1 MSESGFLRRK
11 VATLFRGLRPEKVA
25 PAGQLQSAVA
35 VVGRLWLRFESMPDQ
50 LSILYGDL
58 LQGSYDCVDRVILN
72 AYFTMGQTGGGLR
85 TWWRALYGS
94 DDDLDNNHLMR
105 MAGRFSRCLRA
116 WAKENSIPVVYSSP
130 GERKHDIASEHLAT
144 HGVKPGLFLIL
155 VSKAPA
161 LVWDAQ
167 RTGTGK
173 LGQLVPKQP
182 WPYVNHYSFHILD
195 PDWGHLTIKMS
206 GHPPFGAQVML
217 NGHEYVACQAQEAGI
232 NFSKQDNCFT
242 TIPNAADLAKVA
254 DTLSRNE
261 IAGRLL
267 QLCERWIY
275 TTCLCFALDL
285 EEQKT
290 STFHYQY
297 SVFQIEYSRNLLFHS
312 GRQMDEIFQA
322 LIDRTRGPLNLDRI
336 KTIFGDKNRPHYD
349 KRKKNPTRW
358 GVVVEKPAYDVT
370 IFKVHYG
377 KMTLKIYTK
386 GERVLRIEV
395 IVHNTKEYRW
405 GRSLPCFP
413 EIVLRLRGILER
425 FLNAVGCMD
434 ACFVSDDTMENLP
447 QPTQVGQTK
456 VGGID
461 LNKPRMRRV
470 ADAVLALS
478 SSPTGF
484 TASDLAEKVRAISG
498 QPTSEYGARR
508 AAYDIKKLRGKDM
521 VRKIGASRRYEP
533 VHEGLRALTALVVL
547 REKVIRP
554 LLAASTRPQPH
565 SKLSNPTPI
574 DQHYQNLRAGMHG
587 LFIELGVAA

>member
-1 MSESGFLRRK
+1 
-11 VATLFRGLRPEKVA
+11 
-25 PAGQLQSAVA
+25 
-35 VVGRLWLRFESMPDQ
+35 MPDQ
-50 LSILYGDL
+50 LSTLYGDL
-58 LQGSYDCVDRVILN
+58 LEGSYDCVDRVILN
-72 AYFTMGQTGGGLR
+72 AYFTMGQTGGALR

-105 MAGRFSRCLRA
+105 MAGRFSRRLRA
-116 WAKENSIPVVYSSP
+116 WTKENNIPVVYSSP
-130 GERKHDIASEHLAT
+130 GERKHDIASAHLAT
-144 HGVKPGLFLIL
+144 HEVKPGLFLIL

-167 RTGTGK
+167 MTGTGK

-182 WPYVNHYSFHILD
+182 RPYVNHYSFHILD
-195 PDWGHLTIKMS
+195 PDWGHFTIKMS

-217 NGHEYVACQAQEAGI
+217 NGHEYVACQAQKAAI
-232 NFSKQDNCFT
+232 DFSKQDNCFT
-242 TIPNAADLAKVA
+242 MIPNAADLAKVA
-254 DTLSRNE
+254 DTLSRDE

-285 EEQKT
+285 EEQKK
-290 STFHYQY
+290 SRFQYQY
-297 SVFQIEYSRNLLFHS
+297 SVFQIEYSRNLLFQS

-322 LIDRTRGPLNLDRI
+322 LIDRTRAPLNLDRL

-413 EIVLRLRGILER
+413 EIVLRLRGILDR

-434 ACFVSDDTMENLP
+434 ACFVSDNTLETLP
-447 QPTQVGQTK
+447 QPAHVGQTK

-470 ADAVLALS
+470 ADAVLALA

-484 TASDLAEKVRAISG
+484 TASDLAQKVRAMSG
-498 QPTSEYGARR
+498 ESDSAYGARR
-508 AAYDIKKLRGKDM
+508 AAYDIKKLRGKGL
-521 VRKIGASRRYEP
+521 VLKIGPSRRYEP
-533 VHEGLRALTALVVL
+533 LPEGLRALTALVVL

-554 LLAASTRPQPH
+554 LLAASTRPEPH

-574 DQHYQNLRAGMHG
+574 DQHYENLRAGMRG
-587 LFIELGVAA
+587 LFTELGLAA